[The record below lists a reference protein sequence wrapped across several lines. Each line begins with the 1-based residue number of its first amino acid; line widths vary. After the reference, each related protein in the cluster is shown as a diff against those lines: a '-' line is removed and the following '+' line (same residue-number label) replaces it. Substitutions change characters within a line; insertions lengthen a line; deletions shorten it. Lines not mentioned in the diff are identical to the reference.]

1 MRGSTACTRRDI
13 CSTTFAPWQQGGADH
28 SQVGTAAQGKRVP
41 KPAKTARPS
50 VAKFHIGPCIDLVS
64 AQAPHFLV
72 SLQAP
77 ETQTVVGCC
86 PESISSNAGACH
98 TLRCTASSPSATAAW
113 ACAQTQRQHRS
124 ENSADWSSLLIE
136 PMSLKQQAQ
145 GQLPHGVQTNYSAT
159 T

>member
-1 MRGSTACTRRDI
+1 MRGSTACPRRDI

-28 SQVGTAAQGKRVP
+28 SQVGTAAQGQRVP

-72 SLQAP
+72 SLQSP

-113 ACAQTQRQHRS
+113 ARAQTQRQHRS
-124 ENSADWSSLLIE
+124 EKQCGLEQSIDRANVTEAAGARPTAPRCTNKLL
-136 PMSLKQQAQ
+136 S
-145 GQLPHGVQTNYSAT
+145 
-159 T
+159 

>member
-1 MRGSTACTRRDI
+1 MRGSTACTRRNI

-28 SQVGTAAQGKRVP
+28 SQVGTAAQGQRVP

-72 SLQAP
+72 SLQSP

-98 TLRCTASSPSATAAW
+98 TLRMHGELAIGNRCTGARTDAAPTQKRKQCGLEQSIDRANVTEAAGARPTAPR
-113 ACAQTQRQHRS
+113 CT
-124 ENSADWSSLLIE
+124 NKLL
-136 PMSLKQQAQ
+136 S
-145 GQLPHGVQTNYSAT
+145 
-159 T
+159 